1 MISLYNLTLTSAVV
15 LFAAGETK
23 SLHSPRVMEAM
34 KITTVVTRHTSRLSS
49 TLSIMKSPLKKKKKK
64 ENDIRLDK
72 YSLLTANKHHLRM
85 CT

>member
-49 TLSIMKSPLKKKKKK
+49 TLSIMKSPLKKKNK